1 MEYIKEFREFILRGK
16 VVDLAIGV
24 MIGGAFQK
32 TISSLVNDIIMPPL
46 GFIIGGVTFK
56 DLKLVIKNPLYDATG
71 KIASEAVTL
80 NYGIFIQS
88 VLDFIIIAFSVFI
101 AIKAVNRINKR
112 KKEDELSGEEKL
124 LIEIRDLLK
133 QK

>member
-1 MEYIKEFREFILRGK
+1 MEEFREFILRGK

-32 TISSLVNDIIMPPL
+32 IISSLVNDVIMPPL

-56 DLKLVIKNPLYDATG
+56 DLKLIIKDPLYDTTG

-80 NYGIFIQS
+80 NYGMFIQS
-88 VLDFIIIAFSVFI
+88 VFDFIIIAFSVFI
-101 AIKAVNRINKR
+101 AVKAVNRINKR